1 MHHTELENYWEIIFQ
16 KLGYRET
23 KFNNWVS
30 ETQELIIILS
40 IKVDKRKKDLYID
53 IGIIFKKR
61 YSGHSLNEPVLEDLD
76 IGQGLY
82 NILFYMG
89 EWEYYLNNLFSYD
102 PDINTD
108 AEVIDNSEEI
118 AMLFIMKVLPY
129 IEQLD
134 NYASLAEDFEDAK
147 TWEPFLQYFLPS
159 PDNEMYFFGE
169 LEKYY
174 RHP

>member
-1 MHHTELENYWEIIFQ
+1 MDWTDVLTIWEFNFE
-16 KLGYRET
+16 KLGYWES

-40 IKVDKRKKDLYID
+40 FRVNTKEKDFGID
-53 IGIIFKKR
+53 MGIIFKKWH
-61 YSGHSLNEPVLEDLD
+61 SDHSLKEPVFEDHD
-76 IGQGLY
+76 IGQGWDPILY
-82 NILFYMG
+82 YMG

-108 AEVIDNSEEI
+108 AEVIDNSKEI
-118 AMLFIMKVLPY
+118 AMLFIKKVIPY

-134 NYASLAEDFEDAK
+134 AYAWLAEDFENET
-147 TWEPFLQYFLPS
+147 TWKPFLRYFRAS
-159 PDNEMYFFGE
+159 PQTDEYFNGA

-174 RHP
+174 RQP